1 MVTAGTAVKCESEEN
16 EEREESEESEESSDL
31 RGFSDKA
38 SKPFSTVTTN

>member
-16 EEREESEESEESSDL
+16 EEREESEESSDL

-38 SKPFSTVTTN
+38 SKPFSKVTTN